1 MKARDL
7 MSTQLFVVTGDEP
20 VSTAAALMRDKDV
33 GLIPVV
39 DDRTA
44 MRLVGVITDRDITVR
59 CVARRHNSDC
69 RVHDHMTASSLMT
82 TDPDEDTERIVE
94 RMEHAKVR
102 RVPVVE
108 HGRVVGIITQADIA
122 TKMGPEDP
130 AIVEQ
135 LVERIS
141 RAAMVPVAHEPTAGD
156 NATPTG

>member
-108 HGRVVGIITQADIA
+108 RGRVVGIITQADIA
-122 TKMGPEDP
+122 TKMGPADP

-141 RAAMVPVAHEPTAGD
+141 RAAMVPVTHEPTAADKAIPAG
-156 NATPTG
+156 